1 MKNAPINEKR
11 TRRETSRV
19 NVLIVDDDSVESF
32 IENDSTSL
40 LFLFVC
46 SINWQRESA
55 MVSKTP
61 DENIFVVIGCVSRSS
76 EYVHFIDNDFIG
88 DVVNLREMQ
97 LLDLNMECVL
107 GT

>member
-19 NVLIVDDDSVESF
+19 NVDDDSVESF

>member
-19 NVLIVDDDSVESF
+19 NVDDDSVESF

-88 DVVNLREMQ
+88 DVVNLRDMQ